1 MSQILDICLQNPG
14 SNWVEPDVLINLNDK
29 VEYSP
34 IEDFA
39 LMHLGCIFE
48 GISRADTLQHQLV
61 CKIQERGVSNL
72 GYYKWK
78 RKQSLPHS
86 RIKSLLNAHS
96 QFPNFSV
103 FQFFLFSFWSD
114 LAHSWKPQLYFGS
127 YANQLFLCYD
137 VCATQRYILHIWD
150 QELNMDKLWRT
161 TALIYF
167 CLLLGDRSWL
177 ATNKSFSHVSA
188 SISVCCLV
196 FDHGYRQ
203 TNHFC
208 TYLDLCFQ
216 TVSRNTS
223 TEKILTNCV

>member
-1 MSQILDICLQNPG
+1 MINSPSTREKCKINYPPYFFIHASMSQILDVWLQNPG

-72 GYYKWK
+72 GYYQWK

-96 QFPNFSV
+96 QFLSFSV
-103 FQFFLFSFWSD
+103 FYFLFFYRLSSLMSFG
-114 LAHSWKPQLYFGS
+114 KTQLYFGS
-127 YANQLFLCYD
+127 YANQLFLCY
-137 VCATQRYILHIWD
+137 
-150 QELNMDKLWRT
+150 E
-161 TALIYF
+161 
-167 CLLLGDRSWL
+167 
-177 ATNKSFSHVSA
+177 
-188 SISVCCLV
+188 
-196 FDHGYRQ
+196 
-203 TNHFC
+203 
-208 TYLDLCFQ
+208 
-216 TVSRNTS
+216 
-223 TEKILTNCV
+223 

>member
-103 FQFFLFSFWSD
+103 FQFFSF
-114 LAHSWKPQLYFGS
+114 F
-127 YANQLFLCYD
+127 FLI
-137 VCATQRYILHIWD
+137 RLSS
-150 QELNMDKLWRT
+150 
-161 TALIYF
+161 
-167 CLLLGDRSWL
+167 LL
-177 ATNKSFSHVSA
+177 K
-188 SISVCCLV
+188 
-196 FDHGYRQ
+196 
-203 TNHFC
+203 
-208 TYLDLCFQ
+208 
-216 TVSRNTS
+216 TS
-223 TEKILTNCV
+223 TVFRKLC